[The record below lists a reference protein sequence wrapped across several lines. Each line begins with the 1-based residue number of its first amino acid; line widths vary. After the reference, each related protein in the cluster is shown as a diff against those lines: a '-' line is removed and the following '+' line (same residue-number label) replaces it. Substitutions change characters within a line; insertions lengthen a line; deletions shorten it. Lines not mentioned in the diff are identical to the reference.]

1 MSAMPDWN
9 ALVREQLAGLSLE
22 QDERREVIA
31 ELAAHL
37 EETCEE
43 LRQHGLT
50 EEAAVARTL
59 SQVKDWQD
67 LRRKIQTARRKEN
80 IMSNRVRRFWLPGFA
95 TLFLSTILLSLT
107 EIYGPKPWIM
117 SWGHPPVAVIYIPWL
132 FCLPFVGAVG
142 AYLSYRAGGSGRAI
156 FLSTI
161 FSALPFLASIVVVL
175 PVSLI
180 FDHYIAHNIAPM
192 ALAMALLG
200 WVLIP
205 VAALLAGGLPVQV
218 LRARRPSSHD
228 VASV

>member
-1 MSAMPDWN
+1 MPDWN
-9 ALVREQLAGLSLE
+9 ALVREQLAGLVLE
-22 QDERREVIA
+22 QVERGEVIA

-37 EETCEE
+37 EETFEE
-43 LRQHGLT
+43 LRRQGLA
-50 EEAAVARTL
+50 EEAAVRRTML
-59 SQVKDWQD
+59 QVKDWQD
-67 LRRKIQTARRKEN
+67 LRRKIQTARREEN
-80 IMSNRVRRFWLPGFA
+80 IMSNRVRQFWLPGFA
-95 TLFLSTILLSLT
+95 TLFLSTILLAFT

-192 ALAMALLG
+192 ALAMALLA

-205 VAALLAGGLPVQV
+205 MAALLAGGLPVQV

-228 VASV
+228 MASV

>member
-1 MSAMPDWN
+1 MRDWD
-9 ALVREQLAGLSLE
+9 ALVREQLGGLSLE
-22 QDERREVIA
+22 AEERCEVIA

-37 EETCEE
+37 EESFEE
-43 LRQHGLT
+43 LRRQGLA
-50 EEAAVARTL
+50 EEAAVSRTL
-59 SQVKDWQD
+59 LQVKDWQD

-80 IMSNRVRRFWLPGFA
+80 IMSNRVRQVWLPGFA
-95 TLFLSTILLSLT
+95 TLFLSTILLALT

-117 SWGHPPVAVIYIPWL
+117 SWGHPPVALIYIPWL

-180 FDHYIAHNIAPM
+180 FDHFIAHNIAPM
-192 ALAMALLG
+192 ALVMALLG

-205 VAALLAGGLPVQV
+205 VAALLAGGLPAQ
-218 LRARRPSSHD
+218 LLLMRGLGSRR
-228 VASV
+228 VVGR

>member
-1 MSAMPDWN
+1 MPDWN
-9 ALVREQLAGLSLE
+9 ALVREHLDGLSLE
-22 QDERREVIA
+22 AEERSEVIA

-37 EETCEE
+37 EESFEE
-43 LRQHGLT
+43 LRRQGLA
-50 EEAAVARTL
+50 EEAAVSRTL
-59 SQVKDWQD
+59 LQVKDWQS

-80 IMSNRVRRFWLPGFA
+80 IVSNRVRQFWLPGFA
-95 TLFLSTILLSLT
+95 TLFLSTILLAVT

-117 SWGHPPVAVIYIPWL
+117 SWGHPPVALIYIPWL

-142 AYLSYRAGGSGRAI
+142 AYLSYRAGGSGRTI

-180 FDHYIAHNIAPM
+180 FDHFIAHNIAPM
-192 ALAMALLG
+192 ALVMALLG

-205 VAALLAGGLPVQV
+205 VAALLAGGLPAQLLLMRGLGSRRVV
-218 LRARRPSSHD
+218 AR
-228 VASV
+228 

>member
-1 MSAMPDWN
+1 MPDWN
-9 ALVREQLAGLSLE
+9 AIVREYLAGLSLE
-22 QDERREVIA
+22 AEERREVIA

-37 EETCEE
+37 EECFEE
-43 LRQHGLT
+43 LRRQGLA
-50 EEAAVARTL
+50 EEAAVSRTL
-59 SQVKDWQD
+59 LQVKDWQD

-80 IMSNRVRRFWLPGFA
+80 IMSNRVRQFWLPGFA
-95 TLFLSTILLSLT
+95 TLFLSTILLALT

-180 FDHYIAHNIAPM
+180 FDRFIAHNIAPM
-192 ALAMALLG
+192 ALVMALLG

-218 LRARRPSSHD
+218 LRARRPSSPD
-228 VASV
+228 MASV

>member
-1 MSAMPDWN
+1 MPDWN
-9 ALVREQLAGLSLE
+9 ALVRERLAGLFLE
-22 QDERREVIA
+22 QDERGEVIA

-37 EETCEE
+37 EESFEE
-43 LRQHGLT
+43 LRRQGLA
-50 EEAAVARTL
+50 EGAAVTRTL
-59 SQVKDWQD
+59 LQVKDWQD
-67 LRRKIQTARRKEN
+67 LRRKIQAARRKEN
-80 IMSNRVRRFWLPGFA
+80 IMSNRVRQFWLPGFA
-95 TLFLSTILLSLT
+95 TLFLSTILLALT

-117 SWGHPPVAVIYIPWL
+117 SWGHPPVELLYIPWL

-180 FDHYIAHNIAPM
+180 FDHFIAHNIAPM
-192 ALAMALLG
+192 ALVLALLG

-205 VAALLAGGLPVQV
+205 AMALLAGGLPAQF
-218 LRARRPSSHD
+218 LLMRGLGSRR
-228 VASV
+228 VVGR

>member
-1 MSAMPDWN
+1 MPDWN
-9 ALVREQLAGLSLE
+9 ALVREQLAGLSLGPE
-22 QDERREVIA
+22 ERCEVIA

-37 EETCEE
+37 EESFEE
-43 LRQHGLT
+43 LRRQGLA
-50 EEAAVARTL
+50 EEAAVSRTL
-59 SQVKDWQD
+59 LQVKDWQD

-80 IMSNRVRRFWLPGFA
+80 IMSNRVRQFWLPGFA
-95 TLFLSTILLSLT
+95 TLFLSTILLALT

-180 FDHYIAHNIAPM
+180 FDRFIAHNIAPM
-192 ALAMALLG
+192 ALVMALLG

-218 LRARRPSSHD
+218 LRARRPSSPD
-228 VASV
+228 MASV

>member
-1 MSAMPDWN
+1 MPDWN

-22 QDERREVIA
+22 QDERGEVIA

-37 EETCEE
+37 EESFEE
-43 LRQHGLT
+43 LRRQGLA
-50 EEAAVARTL
+50 EEAAVSRTL
-59 SQVKDWQD
+59 LQVKDWQD
-67 LRRKIQTARRKEN
+67 LRRKIQTARKKEN
-80 IMSNRVRRFWLPGFA
+80 IMSNRVRQVWLPGFA
-95 TLFLSTILLSLT
+95 TLFLSTILLALT

-117 SWGHPPVAVIYIPWL
+117 SWGHPPVALIYIPWL

-142 AYLSYRAGGSGRAI
+142 AYLSYRAGGSSRAI

-180 FDHYIAHNIAPM
+180 FDHFIAHNIAPM
-192 ALAMALLG
+192 VLVMALLG

-205 VAALLAGGLPVQV
+205 VAALLAGGLPAQ
-218 LRARRPSSHD
+218 LLLMRGLGSRR
-228 VASV
+228 VVGR

>member
-1 MSAMPDWN
+1 MRDWE
-9 ALVREQLAGLSLE
+9 ALVGQQLVGLSLE
-22 QDERREVIA
+22 LDERGEVIA

-37 EETCEE
+37 EETFEE
-43 LRQHGLT
+43 LRRQGLA
-50 EEAAVARTL
+50 EEAAVSRTL
-59 SQVKDWQD
+59 LQVKDWQD

-80 IMSNRVRRFWLPGFA
+80 IMSNRVRQFWLPGFA

-107 EIYGPKPWIM
+107 QIYGPKPWIT
-117 SWGHPPVAVIYIPWL
+117 SWGHPPVLLIYIPWL

-180 FDHYIAHNIAPM
+180 FDHFIAHNIAPM
-192 ALAMALLG
+192 ALVMALLG

-205 VAALLAGGLPVQV
+205 AAALLAGGLPVQV
-218 LRARRPSSHD
+218 LRARRPSSRD
-228 VASV
+228 MASV

>member
-1 MSAMPDWN
+1 MPDWE
-9 ALVREQLAGLSLE
+9 ALVRQQLVGLSLE
-22 QDERREVIA
+22 ADERREVIA
-31 ELAAHL
+31 ELAAHI
-37 EETCEE
+37 EETFEDLRRQGVPEE
-43 LRQHGLT
+43 
-50 EEAAVARTL
+50 VAKERAL
-59 SQVKDWQD
+59 FQVKDWHD

-80 IMSNRVRRFWLPGFA
+80 IMSDRVRQFWLPGFV
-95 TLFLSTILLSLT
+95 TLFLSTSLLALT

-117 SWGHPPVAVIYIPWL
+117 SWGHPPVALIYIPWL

-180 FDHYIAHNIAPM
+180 FDHFIAHNISPM
-192 ALAMALLG
+192 ALVLALLS

-205 VAALLAGGLPVQV
+205 VVALLAGGLPAQ
-218 LRARRPSSHD
+218 LLLMRGLGSRR
-228 VASV
+228 VVGR

>member
-1 MSAMPDWN
+1 MPDWE

-22 QDERREVIA
+22 PDEGREVIA

-37 EETCEE
+37 EESFEE
-43 LRQHGLT
+43 LRRQGLT
-50 EEAAVARTL
+50 EKAAVRRTL
-59 SQVKDWQD
+59 SQVKDWQS
-67 LRRKIQTARRKEN
+67 LRRKIQAARKKED
-80 IMSNRVRRFWLPGFA
+80 IMSNRVRQVWLPGFA
-95 TLFLSTILLSLT
+95 TLFSSTILLALT

-156 FLSTI
+156 FLSTV

-180 FDHYIAHNIAPM
+180 FDHFIAHNIAPM
-192 ALAMALLG
+192 ALVMALLG
-200 WVLIP
+200 WVLMP
-205 VAALLAGGLPVQV
+205 AAALLAGGLPAQ
-218 LRARRPSSHD
+218 LLLMRGLGSRR
-228 VASV
+228 VVGR

>member
-1 MSAMPDWN
+1 MPDWN
-9 ALVREQLAGLSLE
+9 ALVREQLAGLSLGPE
-22 QDERREVIA
+22 ERCEVIA

-37 EETCEE
+37 EECFEE
-43 LRQHGLT
+43 LRRQGLA
-50 EEAAVARTL
+50 EEAAVSRTL
-59 SQVKDWQD
+59 LQVKDWQD
-67 LRRKIQTARRKEN
+67 LRRKIQTARKKEN
-80 IMSNRVRRFWLPGFA
+80 IMSNRVRQVWLPGFA
-95 TLFLSTILLSLT
+95 TLFLSTILLALT

-117 SWGHPPVAVIYIPWL
+117 SWGHPPVALIYIPWL

-180 FDHYIAHNIAPM
+180 FDHFIAHNIAPM
-192 ALAMALLG
+192 YLVMALLG

-205 VAALLAGGLPVQV
+205 VAALLAGGLPAQ
-218 LRARRPSSHD
+218 LLLMRGLGSRR
-228 VASV
+228 VVGR

>member
-1 MSAMPDWN
+1 MPDWN
-9 ALVREQLAGLSLE
+9 AIVREYLAGLSLE
-22 QDERREVIA
+22 AEERREVIA

-37 EETCEE
+37 EECFEE
-43 LRQHGLT
+43 LRRQGLA
-50 EEAAVARTL
+50 EEAAVSRTL
-59 SQVKDWQD
+59 LQVKDWQD

-80 IMSNRVRRFWLPGFA
+80 IMSNRVRQFWLPGFA
-95 TLFLSTILLSLT
+95 TLFLSTILLALT

-117 SWGHPPVAVIYIPWL
+117 SWGQPPVAVIYIPWL

-180 FDHYIAHNIAPM
+180 FDHFIAHNIAPM
-192 ALAMALLG
+192 ALVMALLG

-205 VAALLAGGLPVQV
+205 VAALLAGGLPAQ
-218 LRARRPSSHD
+218 LLLMRGLGSRR
-228 VASV
+228 VVGR

>member
-1 MSAMPDWN
+1 MRDWE
-9 ALVREQLAGLSLE
+9 ALVGQQLVGLSLE
-22 QDERREVIA
+22 LDERGEVIA

-37 EETCEE
+37 EETFEE
-43 LRQHGLT
+43 LRRQGLA
-50 EEAAVARTL
+50 EEAAVSRTL
-59 SQVKDWQD
+59 LQVKDWQD

-80 IMSNRVRRFWLPGFA
+80 IMSNRVRQFWLPGFA
-95 TLFLSTILLSLT
+95 TLFLSTILLALT

-180 FDHYIAHNIAPM
+180 FDHFIAHNIAPM
-192 ALAMALLG
+192 ALVMALLG

-205 VAALLAGGLPVQV
+205 AAALLAGGLPVQV
-218 LRARRPSSHD
+218 LRARRPSSRD
-228 VASV
+228 MASV

>member
-1 MSAMPDWN
+1 MPDWN

-22 QDERREVIA
+22 QDERGEVIA

-37 EETCEE
+37 EESFEE
-43 LRQHGLT
+43 LRRQGLA
-50 EEAAVARTL
+50 EEAAVSRTL
-59 SQVKDWQD
+59 LQVKDWQD
-67 LRRKIQTARRKEN
+67 LRRKIQTARKKEN
-80 IMSNRVRRFWLPGFA
+80 IMSNRVRQVWLPGFA
-95 TLFLSTILLSLT
+95 TLFLSTILLALT

-117 SWGHPPVAVIYIPWL
+117 SWGHPPVALIYIPWL

-142 AYLSYRAGGSGRAI
+142 AYLSYRVDGSSRAI

-180 FDHYIAHNIAPM
+180 FDHFIAHNIAPM
-192 ALAMALLG
+192 ALVMALLG

-205 VAALLAGGLPVQV
+205 VAALLAGGLPAQ
-218 LRARRPSSHD
+218 LLLMRGLGSRR
-228 VASV
+228 VVGR